1 MEDAI
6 LKNDVET
13 VQVLL
18 EAGHNPNS
26 KSDTGTPLIFL
37 TENLE
42 ILKLLLDY
50 GSDPLLPDENGF
62 ILQDYCDNDEIIS
75 LLKKPRNV
83 IMVSESKLIKYN
95 ETFSR
100 RKKRARTLKISK
112 IKEPP
117 EVKEQQQSLQS
128 DLSS

>member
-18 EAGHNPNS
+18 EAGHNPNA
-26 KSDTGTPLIFL
+26 KTQTGTPLIFL
-37 TENLE
+37 SENLE

-100 RKKRARTLKISK
+100 RKKRARTLKVVRA
-112 IKEPP
+112 KEPP
-117 EVKEQQQSLQS
+117 EVKEQEQQSG
-128 DLSS
+128 LSS

>member
-18 EAGHNPNS
+18 EAGQNPNA
-26 KSDTGTPLIFL
+26 KTETGTPLIFL
-37 TENLE
+37 SENLE

-75 LLKKPRNV
+75 LLKQPRNV
-83 IMVSESKLIKYN
+83 IMISESKLIKYN

-100 RKKRARTLKISK
+100 RKKRAKTLKIAR
-112 IKEPP
+112 
-117 EVKEQQQSLQS
+117 VKEQSQQSQVQS
-128 DLSS
+128 DLS

>member
-1 MEDAI
+1 MEEAI
-6 LKNDVET
+6 LKEDVET

-18 EAGHNPNS
+18 ETGQDPNA
-26 KSDTGTPLIFL
+26 KTATGTPLIFL
-37 TENLE
+37 SENLE

-62 ILQDYCDNDEIIS
+62 MLQDYCDNDEIIS

-83 IMVSESKLIKYN
+83 IMISESKLIKYN

-100 RKKRARTLKISK
+100 RKKRAKTRKIARTTTA
-112 IKEPP
+112 
-117 EVKEQQQSLQS
+117 VVQEQ
-128 DLSS
+128 